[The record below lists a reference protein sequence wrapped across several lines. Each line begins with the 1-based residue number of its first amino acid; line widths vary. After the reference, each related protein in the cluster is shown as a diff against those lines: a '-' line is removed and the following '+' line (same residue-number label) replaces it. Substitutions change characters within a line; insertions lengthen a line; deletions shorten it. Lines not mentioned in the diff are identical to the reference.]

1 MHSSCFFKCMIFR
14 NAMMARKV
22 GQNMDM
28 GQDWPLR
35 SQSYNRFM
43 GMLRTST
50 DSGNDDALF
59 LLGLVWTRFFS
70 SLITAIYL
78 MPIFNGWSSFTNW
91 IREQRGF
98 NTCSKQWTQDMMK
111 RRTCL
116 AS

>member
-43 GMLRTST
+43 GMLQTST

-78 MPIFNGWSSFTNW
+78 MPIFNGWSSFTN
-91 IREQRGF
+91 
-98 NTCSKQWTQDMMK
+98 
-111 RRTCL
+111 
-116 AS
+116 